1 LNFTPSTDLSVTPH
15 VLIPRGSSTAPASV
29 GTAIQANVVGNLALI
44 TDVGMTGTPE
54 SAWAPMASARL
65 VGKWPRF
72 GIETSVLRGAA
83 TPGTGAD
90 ALVSSRDREATQAQ
104 VQPLPGLTFAALAS
118 SSRPAGD
125 PAADDT
131 LLGSLR
137 VAYDGLPSGQL
148 AAVQQRETTASRES
162 EISSLEW
169 RLRGMGRMAVRYVR
183 QRASDSVRDAVD
195 MNASRVE
202 IDLPALAPCC
212 MGRVD
217 LRAAVT
223 AGSTSPQT
231 NPGLN
236 SRVSGR
242 VALVDDAVLTGETE
256 LRLTSDDSQ
265 LLRALRVTTD
275 MRVVPATRL
284 QLSYSY
290 RVGTRFPLGQVFEA
304 RILRRLHVGW

>member
-1 LNFTPSTDLSVTPH
+1 
-15 VLIPRGSSTAPASV
+15 
-29 GTAIQANVVGNLALI
+29 
-44 TDVGMTGTPE
+44 
-54 SAWAPMASARL
+54 MASARL
-65 VGKWPRF
+65 VGQWPRV

-83 TPGTGAD
+83 TPGTGAE

-137 VAYDGLPSGQL
+137 VAYDGLPTGQL

-183 QRASDSVRDAVD
+183 QRASDSVRDVVD
-195 MNASRVE
+195 MNSSRVE
-202 IDLPALAPCC
+202 VDLPALAPCC

-223 AGSTSPQT
+223 AGRSSGSPAMT
-231 NPGLN
+231 A
-236 SRVSGR
+236 SCC
-242 VALVDDAVLTGETE
+242 AHCA
-256 LRLTSDDSQ
+256 
-265 LLRALRVTTD
+265 
-275 MRVVPATRL
+275 
-284 QLSYSY
+284 
-290 RVGTRFPLGQVFEA
+290 
-304 RILRRLHVGW
+304 